1 MPNTNDHLTICI
13 NNCASPNKLRND
25 KARGGSFG
33 DGASGLSF
41 FGGFS
46 VMLGNE
52 RVARRR
58 PDAVARHASSARQR
72 LIFACVMLLRR
83 ESLAPPAAG
92 SENRSQKRRK
102 VPRAVHA
109 APRVWD
115 VGYFSS

>member
-46 VMLGNE
+46 VMVGSVCL
-52 RVARRR
+52 VRRR
-58 PDAVARHASSARQR
+58 PDADAMHASAITQR
-72 LIFACVMLLRR
+72 LIFCSLGLPAGLLDHLVLLLVAQIAGDR
-83 ESLAPPAAG
+83 AA
-92 SENRSQKRRK
+92 
-102 VPRAVHA
+102 A
-109 APRVWD
+109 ANEE
-115 VGYFSS
+115 